1 MQIIKESYAKGLLYE
16 QVILNLYTEDIKEK
30 IYKQNN
36 YGVES
41 FEDFE
46 FVLSN
51 KGNSYHF
58 GLMFNAKTI
67 AENKHGMRRS
77 FNRLDED
84 GIRYILSSSVYTL
97 LLSNRDKIK
106 LEEFTS
112 DDFRYIDNYIDRQLE
127 WYLNAVRFEGTDYP
141 VEDEIL
147 LNNQNIKIYVEDK
160 RLFIK
165 YKDNVFELPSSL
177 YNVFKTYQGNLTVF
191 LKNILIFE
199 TYKYFGL

>member
-1 MQIIKESYAKGLLYE
+1 
-16 QVILNLYTEDIKEK
+16 
-30 IYKQNN
+30 
-36 YGVES
+36 
-41 FEDFE
+41 
-46 FVLSN
+46 
-51 KGNSYHF
+51 
-58 GLMFNAKTI
+58 MFNAKTI

-97 LLSNRDKIK
+97 LLSNKDKIK
-106 LEEFTS
+106 LAEFTS